1 MTLETERQNEELV
14 SLEEIAETLHA
25 HEGPAR
31 PRVRR
36 HVREYPRLKY
46 AAALFAGLLAVGGV
60 VVAAVGYRPGSS
72 GGDADCGF
80 SLEYKGVPYT
90 DVGLQ
95 FASPTPEF
103 GARIGEGV
111 APGCN
116 DEPRMPQPP
125 PERVDVV
132 RIKGMAPSVAVGQAG
147 VSTHFFVA
155 EGRCADPIG
164 WESLERCLRETLT
177 FAGRRYTASMFREAE
192 SLAREPLAGQGTIE
206 TANGERRPVTLARL
220 EGIDP
225 SRAVAVPAMGMR
237 TIYLAEGQCYVGYAN
252 GGMQDLLACLR
263 EGAS

>member
-1 MTLETERQNEELV
+1 MTLETERESEELV
-14 SLEEIAETLHA
+14 SLEEIGETLRV

-46 AAALFAGLLAVGGV
+46 AATLLAGLLVLGGV
-60 VVAAVGYRPGSS
+60 VAVFAYGPGSS
-72 GGDADCGF
+72 GEDADCRF
-80 SLEYKGVPYT
+80 SLEYKGVLYT
-90 DVGLQ
+90 GVGLQ

-103 GARIGEGV
+103 GARIGEGLV
-111 APGCN
+111 PGCN
-116 DEPRMPQPP
+116 DEPGAPQPP

-132 RIKGMAPSVAVGQAG
+132 RIEGMAPSVAVGQAG
-147 VSTHFFVA
+147 VSTHFYMA

-177 FAGRRYTASMFREAE
+177 FAGRRYTASMFNEAR
-192 SLAREPLAGQGTIE
+192 SLARGPLAGEGTIE
-206 TANGERRPVTLARL
+206 TADGESRPVELARL

-225 SRAVAVPAMGMR
+225 SRAVAVAALELR

>member
-1 MTLETERQNEELV
+1 MTLGTERQDEELV
-14 SLEEIAETLHA
+14 SLEEIAETLRA
-25 HEGPAR
+25 QEGPPR

-46 AAALFAGLLAVGGV
+46 AAGLIAGLLAVGGV
-60 VVAAVGYRPGSS
+60 VAVFAYGPGSS

-80 SLEYKGVPYT
+80 SLEYKGVPYR

-95 FASPTPEF
+95 FAPPTIVF
-103 GARIGEGV
+103 GARIGEGL

-116 DEPRMPQPP
+116 DEPGAPQPP
-125 PERVDVV
+125 PKRVGVV
-132 RIKGMAPSVAVGQAG
+132 RIEGVAPSVAVGEAG
-147 VSTHFFVA
+147 VSTHFYMA

-177 FAGRRYTASMFREAE
+177 FAGRRYTASMFNEAR
-192 SLAREPLAGQGTIE
+192 SLARGPLAGEGTIE
-206 TANGERRPVTLARL
+206 TADGESRPVMVARL

-225 SRAVAVPAMGMR
+225 SRAVALPALGMR
-237 TIYLAEGQCYVGYAN
+237 TIYLAEGHCYVDYAN

-263 EGAS
+263 EGTP